1 MKVDIRLLQELA
13 RIKLSKEEEKEML
26 NHIERMIASFERL
39 KEINV
44 EGVEP
49 LVDPLEREAPLAE
62 DMVGR
67 SMDRIDALNLA
78 PDAYMEYF
86 KAPSPISDTE

>member
-1 MKVDIRLLQELA
+1 MKIDIKLLQELA
-13 RIKLSKEEEKEML
+13 KIRLTEEEEKEML
-26 NHIERMIASFERL
+26 SHIQRMIASFEKL
-39 KEINV
+39 KEVDV

-49 LVDPLEREAPLAE
+49 LVDPLERQAPLAE

-86 KAPSPISDTE
+86 RAPSPISDTE

>member
-1 MKVDIRLLQELA
+1 MKIDIKLLQELA
-13 RIKLSKEEEKEML
+13 RIRLTEEEEKEML
-26 NHIERMIASFERL
+26 SHIQRMIASFEKL
-39 KEINV
+39 KEVDV

-49 LVDPLEREAPLAE
+49 LVDPLERRAPLAE

-86 KAPSPISDTE
+86 RAPSPISDTE

>member
-1 MKVDIRLLQELA
+1 MKIDIKLLQELA
-13 RIKLSKEEEKEML
+13 RIRLTEEEEREML
-26 NHIERMIASFERL
+26 AHIERMIASFEKL
-39 KEINV
+39 KEVDV
-44 EGVEP
+44 EGVMP
-49 LVDPLEREAPLAE
+49 LVDPLERQAPLAE

-86 KAPSPISDTE
+86 RSPSPLSDSE